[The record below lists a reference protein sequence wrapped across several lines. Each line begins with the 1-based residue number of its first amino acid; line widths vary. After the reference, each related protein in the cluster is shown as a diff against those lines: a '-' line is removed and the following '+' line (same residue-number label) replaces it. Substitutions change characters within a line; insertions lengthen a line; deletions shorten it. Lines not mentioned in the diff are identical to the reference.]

1 MRTSNN
7 IFNRKHILIYGLG
20 KSGISSLNYLKKRNF
35 IKVYDDNNS
44 VFDKH
49 LVKYQVNK
57 SYINKTNFDYILVSP
72 GIDIKKCKI
81 KFYLKKN
88 IKKIIT
94 DFDVFYLENPKNLNI
109 TITGTN
115 GKSTSCKLLH
125 DILRKSKKDARLVGN
140 IGNPILNEKNI
151 KKNTIFVIEAS
162 SYQIEYSKFFKA
174 NYALILNISP
184 DHLERHGNLRKY
196 TKIKLK
202 LFNNK
207 KNNLNFC
214 ENNNKYYKYFDN
226 KNIKTIK
233 VNTNL
238 SNQIKKKIK
247 NKYFKS
253 INNQKNLAFIIVL
266 CKKLKLNMKNVFRSV
281 NLFKQLKF
289 RQQIIYNNKKIL
301 IINDSKSTSFSSS
314 RYLLESYTNIYWI
327 VGGLPKKNDKFTLN
341 KKYFKNISLYI
352 FGKNKNFFKKK
363 FKNKLNYQ
371 SNNNL
376 SDTFEQILA
385 DIKMKNSNKKSH
397 IIFSPSAASFDQFK
411 NFEHRGTYF
420 NSIIKKNK
428 KKLND

>member
-1 MRTSNN
+1 MRTSDNFLKN
-7 IFNRKHILIYGLG
+7 KNILIYGLG
-20 KSGISSLNYLKKRNF
+20 KSGISSLNYLKKRNY
-35 IKVYDDNNS
+35 IKVYDDNKS
-44 VFDKH
+44 IFDKY
-49 LVKYQVNK
+49 LERFQVNK
-57 SYINKTNFDYILVSP
+57 NYINKTNFDFILVSP

-81 KFYLKKN
+81 KHFLKKN

-140 IGNPILNEKNI
+140 IGNPILKEKNI

-184 DHLERHGNLRKY
+184 DHLERHGNFRKY
-196 TKIKLK
+196 VKIKLK
-202 LFNNK
+202 LFNK

-214 ENNNKYYKYFDN
+214 ENNSKYFKYLD
-226 KNIKTIK
+226 KNIKIIK
-233 VNTNL
+233 VNTDL
-238 SNQIKKKIK
+238 SIQIKKKIK
-247 NKYFKS
+247 NKYFNS
-253 INNQKNLAFIIVL
+253 VNNQKNLAFIIAL
-266 CKKLKLNMKNVFRSV
+266 CKKLKLNMKNVYRSV

-314 RYLLESYTNIYWI
+314 RYLLESYNNIYWI

-352 FGKNKNFFKKK
+352 FGKNKDFFKKK
-363 FKNKLNYQ
+363 FESKLNYQ
-371 SNNNL
+371 INSSL
-376 SDTFEQILA
+376 SDTFKNILA
-385 DIKMKNSNKKSH
+385 DIRMRSGNKKCH

-411 NFEHRGTYF
+411 NFEHRGAYF